1 MVIHAISLVD
11 VIEAYLSENKV
22 FQLPKTLF
30 IQVLF
35 FLFIQVFVFIVQAH
49 YWLYNKY
56 NKNKSWMNK
65 KNKPWMNKF
74 STCQKALYALG

>member
-35 FLFIQVFVFIVQAH
+35 FIHPGVCFYSSRCLFL
-49 YWLYNKY
+49 LYMLTIGCTITTNT
-56 NKNKSWMNK
+56 WMNK
-65 KNKPWMNKF
+65 KKHLNESFGM
-74 STCQKALYALG
+74 L